1 MTQSTDRDITEIK
14 SAIESIARST
24 EANTKAIATLSSQ
37 VADLADLTLE
47 MRLGFANVDIKFS
60 EVRGEIK
67 EVRGDIKVVDTRLV
81 EVEHKIDKLDTRIDK
96 QDTRLWAFVISV
108 LTITVGICGTLIKM
122 FVFPNA

>member
-24 EANTKAIATLSSQ
+24 EANTKAIA
-37 VADLADLTLE
+37 DLTLE
-47 MRLGFANVDIKFS
+47 MRVGFSDI
-60 EVRGEIK
+60 RGEIK

-108 LTITVGICGTLIKM
+108 LTITVGICGTLIKT

>member
-14 SAIESIARST
+14 SAIESIVRST
-24 EANTKAIATLSSQ
+24 DANTKAIATLSNQ
-37 VADLADLTLE
+37 IADLTLE

-81 EVEHKIDKLDTRIDK
+81 EVDRKIDKLDTRIDK

-108 LTITVGICGTLIKM
+108 LTITVGICGTLIKT
-122 FVFPNA
+122 FVFPNI

>member
-24 EANTKAIATLSSQ
+24 EANTKAI
-37 VADLADLTLE
+37 ADLTLE

-81 EVEHKIDKLDTRIDK
+81 EVDSKIDKLDTRIDK

-108 LTITVGICGTLIKM
+108 LTITVGICGTLIKT